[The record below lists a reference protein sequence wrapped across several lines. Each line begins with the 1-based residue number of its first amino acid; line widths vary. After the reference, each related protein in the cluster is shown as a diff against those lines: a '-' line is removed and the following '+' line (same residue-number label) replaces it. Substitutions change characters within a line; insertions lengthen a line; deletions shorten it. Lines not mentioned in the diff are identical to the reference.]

1 MDNGAIFTYKNDF
14 GGEWSEDPKKP
25 FQGGGR
31 AQAWSPSIGRNET
44 WTWGKDIIR
53 GVNLGG
59 WLVTEPFVS
68 PALYEKYVN
77 KTDIYV
83 ADEWTLCLAMGADGA
98 EELEGHYKTFIT
110 ERDFAEIAA
119 AGLNWVR
126 IPIGFWAIE
135 AINDEPF
142 LVGTSWGYFLK
153 AVEWARKYGIRIY
166 LDLHSLPGSQNG
178 WNHSGRMG
186 AVNFMHGTMGLANA
200 QRTLTY
206 LRILVEFVSQ
216 AQYREV
222 VPIVGIV
229 NEILW
234 SAIGETGVKSWYQ
247 VAYDTIRES
256 TGMGE
261 GPYIVVHDGFQGPPK
276 FEGFMEGADRL
287 ILDQHP
293 VSISATNEMAI
304 AYTIVQYIA
313 FQNDHT
319 SSDWAIATNQSSKV
333 FGITL
338 GGEFSAAIN
347 DCGYWLSGI
356 GSVPGY
362 PDCGPFDDWH
372 NYNDTMK
379 GVLNDMALASMDALQ
394 NWFFWTWKIGNS
406 TTLGTSSSPMWH
418 YKLGLQE
425 GWIPKDPRSAIG
437 HCAAKLGKTQ
447 EFDGNY
453 PASATGQGNG
463 TLASTVDFPPHTMEP
478 SFTGTQIALLPT
490 YTPTGTVHS
499 LFGPTFT
506 AAPSA
511 VVGTGWNNTA
521 DTQLAYVPVSG
532 CAYPDAWN
540 ATDAPLPAATCTG
553 S

>member
-178 WNHSGRMG
+178 WNHSGRSI
-186 AVNFMHGTMGLANA
+186 MHGTMGLANA

-256 TGMGE
+256 TGTGE

-293 VSISATNEMAI
+293 
-304 AYTIVQYIA
+304 YIA

-319 SSDWAIATNQSSKV
+319 SSMQTLADRPCDWAIATNQSSKV

-425 GWIPKDPRSAIG
+425 GWIPKVHLFLHPHITHSPR
-437 HCAAKLGKTQ
+437 L
-447 EFDGNY
+447 
-453 PASATGQGNG
+453 QGNG

-521 DTQLAYVPVSG
+521 DTQLAYV
-532 CAYPDAWN
+532 AWN

>member
-77 KTDIYV
+77 KTDIYI

-98 EELEGHYKTFIT
+98 EELEGHYKTFIRSAT
-110 ERDFAEIAA
+110 SLRSLLPASTGSAFPSVSGPSRRSTTSHSSLEQ
-119 AGLNWVR
+119 AGV
-126 IPIGFWAIE
+126 
-135 AINDEPF
+135 
-142 LVGTSWGYFLK
+142 TSSRRW
-153 AVEWARKYGIRIY
+153 
-166 LDLHSLPGSQNG
+166 
-178 WNHSGRMG
+178 SGRASTAFAFTWTCTRFLEVRMAG
-186 AVNFMHGTMGLANA
+186 MHGTMGLANA
-200 QRTLTY
+200 QRTITY

-293 VSISATNEMAI
+293 
-304 AYTIVQYIA
+304 YIA

-319 SSDWAIATNQSSKV
+319 SSMQTLADRPCDWAIATNQSSKV

-372 NYNDTMK
+372 NYNDTIK

-521 DTQLAYVPVSG
+521 DTQMAYVPVSG
-532 CAYPDAWN
+532 CAYP
-540 ATDAPLPAATCTG
+540 
-553 S
+553 